1 MTAVL
6 DRPVEVRGSTTP
18 RLFTRPLVT
27 GKPGPCGCSCA
38 LTPET
43 SEGFRA
49 VRFAEDILGVKLLP
63 YQRWLLI
70 HALELRAPGRF
81 RFRTLLILIS
91 RQNGKSWICRLVA
104 LYFLYVRG
112 QREKV
117 TVLGAAQSLAIAM
130 ESWAGAVELAEDV
143 PDLAAEVDV
152 VRRVNGEQCLGLVNG
167 SRYKV
172 SAATRGAGRGLSV
185 DALLLDEL
193 REHRDWLA
201 YGALTK
207 TTTARANALTFGIS
221 NAGDDQS
228 VVLNSLR
235 SVALAETDDSVG
247 LFEWSAP
254 DGCELDDLDAWAQA
268 NPALGYTLTV
278 DALRSFLSTDPP
290 AVFRTENLCMRVDAL
305 DAALD
310 LEAWKASADPTGS
323 LAAVRDRVALCL
335 DVAPDG
341 AHVTLAGAGVLDD
354 GQLRV
359 EAFANWRTVDE
370 ARRALPGIVARVRP
384 RAFGWFP
391 SGPGAAL
398 GADLRGLDAVELK
411 GSEVIE
417 LCQEFADLVQS
428 RRIAHPND
436 PLLNAHVAAS
446 ARLQSGDGWRFS
458 RKGAGHVDGT
468 YAMAGAVR
476 IARTFPAPV
485 KRQRARVFCRE
496 AP

>member
-6 DRPVEVRGSTTP
+6 ERPVEVLGSTTP
-18 RLFTRPLVT
+18 RVFTPPLVV
-27 GKPGPCGCSCA
+27 GPPGDCGCGCA
-38 LTPET
+38 LSPET

-49 VRFAEDILGVKLLP
+49 VRFAEQVLGVKLLP

-70 HALELRAPGRF
+70 HILELKAPGRF
-81 RFRTLLILIS
+81 RFRTVLILIS
-91 RQNGKSWICRLVA
+91 RQNGKSWICRVLA

-112 QREKV
+112 ERQKV

-130 ESWAGAVELAEDV
+130 EAWAGAVELAEEDD
-143 PDLAAEVDV
+143 DLRVKIDQ
-152 VRRVNGEQCLGLVNG
+152 VRRVNGEQCLTLTNG

-185 DALLLDEL
+185 DTLLLDEL
-193 REHRDWLA
+193 REHRDWAA

-207 TTTARANALTFGIS
+207 TTTARKNALIAGIS

-235 SVALAETDDSVG
+235 ATALAGTDQATGV
-247 LFEWSAP
+247 FEWSAP
-254 DGCELDDLDAWAQA
+254 DGCELDDVDAWALA
-268 NPALGYTLTV
+268 NPALGYTLTL
-278 DALRSFLSTDPP
+278 DALRSFMLTDPP
-290 AVFRTENLCMRVDAL
+290 AVFRTENLCQRVDAL

-310 LEAWKASADPTGS
+310 LESWKASADPTGS

-341 AHVTLAGAGVLDD
+341 AHVTLAGAAVLDD
-354 GQLRV
+354 GRVRV

-370 ARRALPGIVARVRP
+370 ARRALPGIVTRVRP
-384 RAFGWFP
+384 AAFGWFP
-391 SGPGAAL
+391 AGPAAAL
-398 GADLRGLDAVELK
+398 GADLRGLEAVELK
-411 GSEVIE
+411 GSEVLE
-417 LCQEFADLVQS
+417 LCQEFADLVQA
-428 RRIAHPND
+428 RRVAHPND

-458 RKGAGHVDGT
+458 RKGAGHVDGA

-476 IARTFPAPV
+476 IARTLPPPAP
-485 KRQRARVFCRE
+485 KRTRAKVM
-496 AP
+496 